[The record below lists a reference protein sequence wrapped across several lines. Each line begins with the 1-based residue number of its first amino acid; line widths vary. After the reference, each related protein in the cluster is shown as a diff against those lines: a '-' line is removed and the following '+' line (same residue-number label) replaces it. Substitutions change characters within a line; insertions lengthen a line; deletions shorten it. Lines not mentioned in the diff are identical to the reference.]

1 MPREISISKEA
12 SYLYTV
18 KRKVVLNLHW
28 LATICFC
35 KGALHNFT
43 RRGNMFLRKFREK
56 VVKYF
61 NSVELGKKA
70 VWSLVIN
77 FLHPPS
83 LF

>member
-1 MPREISISKEA
+1 MPTEISISKEA
-12 SYLYTV
+12 SYLNTV

-61 NSVELGKKA
+61 NSVELGK
-70 VWSLVIN
+70 
-77 FLHPPS
+77 
-83 LF
+83 